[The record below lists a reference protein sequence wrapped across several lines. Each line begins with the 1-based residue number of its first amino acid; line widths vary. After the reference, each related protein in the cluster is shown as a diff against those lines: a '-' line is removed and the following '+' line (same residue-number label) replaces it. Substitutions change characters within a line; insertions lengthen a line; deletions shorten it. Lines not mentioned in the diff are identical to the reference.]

1 MGLREGRDGMKKL
14 LVACIVLAA
23 ICIAALFCACAN
35 FSDITGGGGNG
46 GGKTD
51 LSSPLIGYR
60 LTSDP
65 DPVYDGTPKTRAFVI
80 TYDGGKVAQSAGIS
94 DDNFNIE
101 YSDNI
106 NAGTAAAVVTAKFS
120 SAFKGSMT
128 INFEILPSDEMMTA
142 LTTAQLQSYASSGN
156 YSDVRLGADI
166 TVAEGESVEISSVC
180 TLAFEGFNFVNNGSV
195 SNAGEIIITQKE
207 GGEKYETYN
216 CGTFS
221 NSGRI
226 TMDDDTAFFNSGKF
240 ENSGQ
245 ISFSTKSSG
254 FYSDTEVVNS
264 GYMKACYI
272 RRPITDDD
280 IKLAYTTATYTGVSI
295 KPEVEVRSD
304 GQIISSSGEYEVS
317 YQNNINVGEAT
328 VTIIAEKYSKHFT
341 GEHTMKFT
349 IVRSQ
354 VVVVTQSALES
365 ALNGGNYER
374 ITIGSSLKSIS
385 CDLFVADYITLVVQA
400 DNLKS
405 TGCITVEG
413 TLELQSNFTQSGTFI
428 NDGSVKNTGIM
439 YNEGQFVNNS
449 QFVNE
454 GKIYNKGSF
463 ENCGQMSCTGD
474 IFNYDTAQLLSDS
487 VVEIEGNLYIDE
499 PQTMFTGGVVV
510 RRQLTADEVSL
521 RKSSE
526 VYDGKMQLPTIVF
539 SLQNVDVGYRV
550 SYELSD
556 GTPVEGSMVD
566 ADNYNVVIAFNG
578 MSETYKGSIKL
589 PFTIEC
595 APYEISSPSDLF
607 AAGDKNY
614 DELTVVSDMEITSEI
629 YIASYQKLTIAEGVS
644 IVNKT
649 DYFVVSGQMVNNGR
663 FVNYGEKN
671 YIDRRG
677 TAASIVNN
685 GTLYLNADTEGIEGD
700 GTIYVRSHISST
712 RFANST
718 PFVEYSAQ
726 GTPKPQFALYDGT
739 YALTNEDYSVSYDNW
754 REISLPYNKAKVIS
768 SANTFS
774 AKYYGVREDEYEVR
788 AGSIEVKTADELLT
802 ALGNVREG
810 SQLCNYGSVTMTSDI
825 TAVNDTYNTITI
837 KVYSNTV
844 LNIGSYKLTL
854 RDGEKYRGFK
864 VVNDGEI
871 IISKQDELRTSALYS
886 GSGKIVAYVS
896 SSDDVYEV
904 VHSVDVLRLNGDVEG
919 RITVYPHSGVNLEF
933 DLCGYSIG
941 ELYVNASW
949 NNIKITSSA
958 GGAEIGGAEHTS
970 AALIIEGV
978 GAGKSVA
985 LEKLTI
991 YGIEYADEGY
1001 VAGVDVDASCNVVPV
1016 A

>member
-1 MGLREGRDGMKKL
+1 MGLREGRDCMKKL
-14 LVACIVLAA
+14 FVACIVLAA
-23 ICIAALFCACAN
+23 ICIAALFCACAD
-35 FSDITGGGGNG
+35 FSDIAGGGGNS
-46 GGKTD
+46 GKTD

-65 DPVYDGTPKTRAFVI
+65 DPVYDGMPKTRAFVI
-80 TYDGGKVAQSAGIS
+80 TYDGGRVAQSAGIS
-94 DDNFNIE
+94 DDNFDIE

-106 NAGTAAAVVTAKFS
+106 NAGTATAVVTAKSS

-128 INFEILPSDEMMTA
+128 INFEILPSDEMMTV

-166 TVAEGESVEISSVC
+166 TVAEGESIEISSVC
-180 TLAFEGFNFVNNGSV
+180 TLSFAGFNFVNNGSV
-195 SNAGEIIITQKE
+195 SNAGKIVITQKE

-221 NSGRI
+221 NTGRI

-264 GYMKACYI
+264 GFMSECYV
-272 RRPITDDD
+272 RRPITEDNV
-280 IKLAYTTATYTGVSI
+280 KLSGTSVQYTGVEI

-317 YQNNINVGEAT
+317 YLNNINVGEAT

-365 ALNGGNYER
+365 ALNGGNYDR

-428 NDGSVKNTGIM
+428 NDGNVKNTGVM

-474 IFNYDTAQLLSDS
+474 IFNYDTAQLMSDS
-487 VVEIEGNLYIDE
+487 VVEIEGNLYADE

-510 RRQLTADEVSL
+510 RQQLTADDVSL

-526 VYDGKMQLPTIVF
+526 VYDGKMKLPIVVF
-539 SLQNVDVGYRV
+539 SQQNVDVGYRV
-550 SYELSD
+550 SYELTD
-556 GTPVEGSMVD
+556 GTPVEDRIVD

-589 PFTIEC
+589 PYTIER
-595 APYEISSPSDLF
+595 APYEISSVSDFFVL
-607 AAGDKNY
+607 DNKNY
-614 DELTVVSDMEITSEI
+614 GELTVVSDMEITSEI
-629 YIASYQKLTIAEGVS
+629 FIAFYQKLTIAEGVN

-649 DYFVVSGQMVNNGR
+649 DYFVVAGQLVNNGTL
-663 FVNYGEKN
+663 VNYGAEN
-671 YIDRRG
+671 YIIRRG
-677 TAASIVNN
+677 ADASMVNN
-685 GTLYLNADTEGIEGD
+685 GTLYLNAEEDGIEGE
-700 GTIYVRSHISST
+700 GTVYVRRDISLVQSV
-712 RFANST
+712 NPT
-718 PFVEYSAQ
+718 PFVEYS
-726 GTPKPQFALYDGT
+726 GYDTPKPQIQLYDGT
-739 YALTNEDYSVSYDNW
+739 YVLTNEDYSVRYENW
-754 REISLPYNKAKVIS
+754 NEISVPDNNARIIS
-768 SANTFS
+768 VADTYSKRYF
-774 AKYYGVREDEYEVR
+774 GVRTDEYEVR
-788 AGSIEVKTADELLT
+788 PGSIEVATESELFA
-802 ALGNVREG
+802 ALGDLREG
-810 SQLCNYGSVTMTSDI
+810 TQLCNYGNVVMTNDI
-825 TAVNDTYNTITI
+825 TAVNDTYNTITVTI
-837 KVYSNTV
+837 YSNTT
-844 LNIGSYKLTL
+844 LNIGEYKLTL
-854 RDGEKYRGFK
+854 RDGEKYRGFDVK
-864 VVNDGEI
+864 NFGEI
-871 IISKQDELRTSALYS
+871 VISRQNTLRNSSNYS
-886 GSGKIVAYVS
+886 GSGKVVAYVS
-896 SSDDVYEV
+896 GSDDVYEFV
-904 VHSVDVLRLNGDVEG
+904 NCVDVMRLSADIEG
-919 RITVYPHSGVNLEF
+919 SVTLYPYSNFAKEF
-933 DLCGYSIG
+933 DLCGHSIG
-941 ELYVNASW
+941 ALTVNASW
-949 NNIKITSSA
+949 SDILITSSV
-958 GGAEIGGAEHTS
+958 GGAAIGMDGQPT
-970 AALIIEGV
+970 AALRIDGV
-978 GAGKSVA
+978 GADKSVK
-985 LEKLTI
+985 LENLTI
-991 YGIEYADEGY
+991 YGISYADEG
-1001 VAGVDVDASCNVVPV
+1001 VAAGVQTDATCNVVPV